1 MFQTLTTIHLIT
13 VAITLSG
20 FLLRGIWMLQ
30 DSANLKRP
38 IVRILPHLND
48 TILLVSAVWAGALIN
63 QYPFFNSWLTAKLM
77 GTLVLYRVRSY
88 RANLWS
94 YSNTTRG
101 CIRRRAGCI
110 RLYCVGVCL
119 PQFDRLLLNGRA
131 SDVKPDDLDSGF

>member
-1 MFQTLTTIHLIT
+1 MLQTLTTIHLIT

-38 IVRILPHLND
+38 IVRILPHVND

-77 GTLVLYRVRSY
+77 GTLVYIVFGAIALTYGRTRTQRVVAFAAALVAFAYIVSVSVCRSSI
-88 RANLWS
+88 A
-94 YSNTTRG
+94 
-101 CIRRRAGCI
+101 C
-110 RLYCVGVCL
+110 
-119 PQFDRLLLNGRA
+119 F
-131 SDVKPDDLDSGF
+131 

>member
-38 IVRILPHLND
+38 IVRILPHVND

-77 GTLVLYRVRSY
+77 GTLVYIVFGAIALTYGRTRTQRVVAFAAALVAFAYIVSVSVCRSSI
-88 RANLWS
+88 A
-94 YSNTTRG
+94 
-101 CIRRRAGCI
+101 C
-110 RLYCVGVCL
+110 
-119 PQFDRLLLNGRA
+119 F
-131 SDVKPDDLDSGF
+131 

>member
-77 GTLVLYRVRSY
+77 GTLVYIVFGAMHSPPRWLHSPILCRCLSAAVRSPAFK
-88 RANLWS
+88 RPS
-94 YSNTTRG
+94 
-101 CIRRRAGCI
+101 IRRQARRF
-110 RLYCVGVCL
+110 RLRVLTPRRCTN
-119 PQFDRLLLNGRA
+119 RRR
-131 SDVKPDDLDSGF
+131 

>member
-63 QYPFFNSWLTAKLM
+63 QYPFFNSRLTAKLM
-77 GTLVLYRVRSY
+77 GTLVYIVFGAIALTYGRTRTQRVVAFAYIVSVSVCRSSI
-88 RANLWS
+88 A
-94 YSNTTRG
+94 
-101 CIRRRAGCI
+101 C
-110 RLYCVGVCL
+110 
-119 PQFDRLLLNGRA
+119 F
-131 SDVKPDDLDSGF
+131 

>member
-30 DSANLKRP
+30 NSANLKRP
-38 IVRILPHLND
+38 IVRILPHVND

-77 GTLVLYRVRSY
+77 GTLVYIVFGAIALTYGRTRTQRVVAFAAALVAFAYIVSVSVCRSSL
-88 RANLWS
+88 A
-94 YSNTTRG
+94 
-101 CIRRRAGCI
+101 C
-110 RLYCVGVCL
+110 
-119 PQFDRLLLNGRA
+119 F
-131 SDVKPDDLDSGF
+131 

>member
-1 MFQTLTTIHLIT
+1 MLQTLTTIHLIT

-38 IVRILPHLND
+38 IVRILPHVND

-77 GTLVLYRVRSY
+77 GTLVYIVFGAIALTYGRTRTQRVVAFAAALVAFAYIVSVSVCRSS
-88 RANLWS
+88 L
-94 YSNTTRG
+94 
-101 CIRRRAGCI
+101 
-110 RLYCVGVCL
+110 VC
-119 PQFDRLLLNGRA
+119 F
-131 SDVKPDDLDSGF
+131 

>member
-38 IVRILPHLND
+38 IVRILPHVND

-77 GTLVLYRVRSY
+77 GTVVYIVFGAIALTYGRTRTQRVVAFAAALFAFAYIVSVSVCRSSL
-88 RANLWS
+88 A
-94 YSNTTRG
+94 
-101 CIRRRAGCI
+101 C
-110 RLYCVGVCL
+110 
-119 PQFDRLLLNGRA
+119 F
-131 SDVKPDDLDSGF
+131 

>member
-1 MFQTLTTIHLIT
+1 MLQTLTTIHLIT

-38 IVRILPHLND
+38 IVRILPHVND

-77 GTLVLYRVRSY
+77 GTLVYIVFGAIALTYGRTRTQRVVAFAAALVAFAYIVSVSVCRSSL
-88 RANLWS
+88 A
-94 YSNTTRG
+94 
-101 CIRRRAGCI
+101 C
-110 RLYCVGVCL
+110 
-119 PQFDRLLLNGRA
+119 F
-131 SDVKPDDLDSGF
+131 

>member
-38 IVRILPHLND
+38 IVRILPHVND

-63 QYPFFNSWLTAKLM
+63 QYPFFNSWLTAKLL
-77 GTLVLYRVRSY
+77 GTLVYIVFGAIALTYGRTRTQRVVAFAAALVAFAYIVSVSVCRSSI
-88 RANLWS
+88 A
-94 YSNTTRG
+94 
-101 CIRRRAGCI
+101 C
-110 RLYCVGVCL
+110 
-119 PQFDRLLLNGRA
+119 F
-131 SDVKPDDLDSGF
+131 

>member
-30 DSANLKRP
+30 NSANLKRP
-38 IVRILPHLND
+38 IVRILPHVND

-77 GTLVLYRVRSY
+77 GTLVYIVFGAIALTYGRTRTQRVVAFAAALVAFAYIVSVSVCRSSI
-88 RANLWS
+88 A
-94 YSNTTRG
+94 
-101 CIRRRAGCI
+101 C
-110 RLYCVGVCL
+110 
-119 PQFDRLLLNGRA
+119 F
-131 SDVKPDDLDSGF
+131 

>member
-77 GTLVLYRVRSY
+77 GTLVYIVFGAIALTYGRTRTQRVVAFAAALVAFAYIVSVSVCRSSI
-88 RANLWS
+88 A
-94 YSNTTRG
+94 
-101 CIRRRAGCI
+101 C
-110 RLYCVGVCL
+110 
-119 PQFDRLLLNGRA
+119 F
-131 SDVKPDDLDSGF
+131 